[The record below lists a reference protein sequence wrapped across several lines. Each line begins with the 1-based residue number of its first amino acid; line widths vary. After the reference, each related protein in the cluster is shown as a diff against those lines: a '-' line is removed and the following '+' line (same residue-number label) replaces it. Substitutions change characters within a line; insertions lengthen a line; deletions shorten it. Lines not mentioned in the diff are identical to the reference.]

1 MPVDRMPPPTQSGS
15 KSTLLAA
22 QADNTKVPTL
32 SDSELTSNV
41 SKRSKRRR
49 EEIGESEMLAFKSE
63 ILCVFGEFEKKQQQY
78 FLSLQS
84 LIEQIKEQ
92 NAELQESAAKYDGV
106 LERLV
111 QLTYNI
117 T

>member
-41 SKRSKRRR
+41 SKRIKRRK

-63 ILCVFGEFEKKQQQY
+63 ILFMFGEFEKK
-78 FLSLQS
+78 
-84 LIEQIKEQ
+84 
-92 NAELQESAAKYDGV
+92 
-106 LERLV
+106 
-111 QLTYNI
+111 
-117 T
+117 